1 VKLTQGPRQV
11 NGTRRQAERKL
22 RAMALRFGTDGW
34 RGVIADEFTFANVR
48 VVAQAVADL
57 LKEGGAKSAPVP
69 IGYDVRFLGSRF
81 AEAVASVL
89 EGNGVPAYLS
99 DGPVTTPMVSCQV
112 VEAGAPLGVCI
123 TASHNP
129 PEYNGFKIKADF
141 GGSAPPEM
149 TARVE
154 ALLGKTPPRL
164 GRARDRLQPFLPA
177 YVPRLQAVVDLR
189 GIRGAPVRAVV
200 DSLHGSGGRILENLV
215 RRGRARVETIRAA
228 PDPLFGGQ
236 APEPRPENLGAL
248 QEAVRRRRAHIGIAT
263 DGDADRIAVCDETG
277 RILSPFQVFGLLALH
292 LIVTKKWRGAI
303 ARTFANTLVAERIA
317 RRFGL
322 PFFDLP
328 VGFKHIAK
336 LMREQDVLIGG
347 EESGGIG
354 VKGFL
359 PERDGILIG
368 LLLLEMLATGDRR
381 LSRRVAA
388 MEKEF
393 GRFFYRRVDLPLAVE
408 AARASVQRLKSQPP
422 ARFAGVRVLGVDPLD
437 GVKLL
442 FGDDGWILF
451 RASGTEPVL
460 RVYCEA
466 RSPALLQRLIRA
478 GVALVRKASSLP
490 ERSRPAQRS
499 PRVAE

>member
-1 VKLTQGPRQV
+1 
-11 NGTRRQAERKL
+11 
-22 RAMALRFGTDGW
+22 MAIRFGTDGW
-34 RGVIADEFTFANVR
+34 RGVIAEDFTFANVR
-48 VVAQAVADL
+48 AVAQAVADL
-57 LKEGGAKSAPVP
+57 LREDGGVRGAVPV
-69 IGYDVRFLGSRF
+69 GYDVRFLSRRF
-81 AEAVASVL
+81 AETVASVL
-89 EGNGVPAYLS
+89 EGNHLATILA

-112 VEAGAPLGVCI
+112 VAEEAPLGVCI

-129 PEYNGFKIKADF
+129 AEYNGFKIKAAF
-141 GGSAPPEM
+141 GGSAPPEL
-149 TARVE
+149 TGRIE
-154 ALLGKTPPRL
+154 ALLGRRAPRA
-164 GRARDRLQPFLPA
+164 GRVPDRRQPFLAA
-177 YVPRLQAVVDLR
+177 YVPRLRAVVDLR
-189 GIRGAPVRAVV
+189 VVRRSPLRAVV
-200 DSLHGSGGRILENLV
+200 DSMHGSGGRILGDLV
-215 RRGRARVETIRAA
+215 GPGKAKVTTVRSE
-228 PDPLFGGQ
+228 PDPLFGGHP
-236 APEPRPENLGAL
+236 PEPRPENLAPL
-248 QEAVRRRRAHIGIAT
+248 RRAVLRHRAHIGIAT

-277 RILSPFQVFGLLALH
+277 THLSPFQVFGLVALH
-292 LIVTKKWRGAI
+292 LIVHKKWRGAI

-328 VGFKHIAK
+328 VGFKHIAR

-368 LLLLEMLATGDRR
+368 LLLLEMLATGERR

-393 GRFFYRRVDLPLAVE
+393 GRFFYRRVDLPMPVE
-408 AARASVQRLKSQPP
+408 AAREAVARLRADPP
-422 ARFAGVRVLGVDPLD
+422 ERLAGVAVTGVDPLD

-442 FGDDGWILF
+442 LGEDGWILF
-451 RASGTEPVL
+451 RGSGTEPVL

-466 RSPALLQRLIRA
+466 RSPVLVEKLIRTGIARVPSA
-478 GVALVRKASSLP
+478 GAATR
-490 ERSRPAQRS
+490 RPGAQRI